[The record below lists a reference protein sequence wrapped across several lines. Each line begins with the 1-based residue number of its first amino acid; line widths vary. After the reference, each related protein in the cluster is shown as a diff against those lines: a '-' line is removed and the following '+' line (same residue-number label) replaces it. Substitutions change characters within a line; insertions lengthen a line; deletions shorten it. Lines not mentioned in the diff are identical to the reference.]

1 MILGGIVGGYYGAG
15 SGGNISDAVRY
26 VLQTKSPAEQLRARN
41 NIGAV
46 GRDDIVIH
54 AGMEEGDLPVLRQVG
69 DSHIFTQAF
78 DATSIERRDNY
89 GIHIVVS
96 AVAGQHVQQGA
107 GAKDS
112 TLRLELL
119 HLTDNNIR
127 YASEIVGLSA
137 DGTQLDFR
145 IQALI
150 LHGGGFRIRR
160 RWLSGSA
167 VELEPVSFVYES
179 VLSTGSV
186 SYIETQSLPAS
197 QKSRARENIGAV
209 GFADYV
215 PGRSLKFK
223 GTLVS
228 ANEPFRADSG
238 ALPDTDLYA
247 FIDNAGK
254 KRNIGRVEQR
264 SSNQMIFTHESNTNI
279 RGRLITL
286 RAGTGA
292 NEVIFNKRV
301 PLDADTSLNAT
312 TFPYDTALPLEDFEF
327 SLSDDETKS

>member
-26 VLQTKSPAEQLRARN
+26 ALQSLTPAQQLRARN

-69 DSHIFTQAF
+69 DGHTFTQAF
-78 DATSIERRDNY
+78 DATSIERRDEY

-96 AVAGQHVQQGA
+96 VVVGQHVQQGA
-107 GAKDS
+107 GAVES

-119 HLTDNNIR
+119 HFTGNNTR
-127 YASEIVGLSA
+127 YAQEILRLAA
-137 DGTQLDFR
+137 DGTEQDVR
-145 IQALI
+145 IQAVI
-150 LHGGGFRIRR
+150 PTGGGFRIRR
-160 RWLSGSA
+160 RWLHGSPI
-167 VELEPVSFVYES
+167 ELTPVSFVYES

-197 QKSRARENIGAV
+197 QQTRARNNIGAV

-215 PGRSLKFK
+215 PGRSLTFK

-228 ANEPFRADSG
+228 ANAPFRADSG

-247 FIDNAGK
+247 FLDNTGA
-254 KRNIGRVEQR
+254 KRHIGRIEQLTT
-264 SSNQMIFTHESNTNI
+264 NVVNIAHEQNTDI
-279 RGRLITL
+279 RGRLITI
-286 RAGTGA
+286 RAGAVT
-292 NEVIFNKRV
+292 FNKRV
-301 PLDADTSLNAT
+301 PLDADTSLNGT
-312 TFPYDTALPLEDFEF
+312 TFTYDTALPLGAFEF
-327 SLSDDETKS
+327 SLSDDETKA